1 MILAPLVWFCSA
13 ASADRAVSY
22 VFISAALAVPAHY
35 RLRIFGVLV
44 NFNSVGREVLNTIQ
58 NGCQIND
65 IVGKEVCQRVVQV
78 SVQKR
83 L

>member
-44 NFNSVGREVLNTIQ
+44 NFNSVGREVLDAIQ

-65 IVGKEVCQRVVQV
+65 IIDKETCQRVVQV